1 MLKQKIEN
9 EKQSLAYMSSNL
21 MEYNRMYKEFNGLYH
36 EMAQKM
42 GISNSIFD
50 ILYAICELG
59 DGCRQKDICSATFIP
74 KQTVNSAIRVL
85 QKQDML
91 DLVPG
96 KGREMNISLTENG
109 KKQLEQIMYPIVEME
124 NKAFS
129 LLGEEEAK
137 QLLVLQG
144 KYMEVL
150 REQFQA
156 FDVGGKET

>member
-109 KKQLEQIMYPIVEME
+109 KKQLERIMYPIVEME

-156 FDVGGKET
+156 FDVGGKEK